1 MAKKNYP
8 IEFFYP
14 IFFTPP
20 RWVDAAFVWYRPP
33 RMRGRPIKPHTS
45 AQRAPRRGANGCADV
60 RFWLVPQFSRWS
72 SAHRR
77 HLGQGSPCK
86 PRFGTK
92 TRCLRASSRTALL
105 RDDFLCRASKVTSH
119 PLRRS
124 SFPKCK
130 QFLGLHFGFLFSRY
144 ISRYENLKFGF
155 LPFVVVT
162 IVAMVFSSAVFA
174 ARAPAMGNSADRAWQ
189 LSQLVEG
196 VLTACNPSHGSLS
209 CVKTNSVSFASAQVR
224 KLNHSV
230 CFSFPHEVGYFVGT
244 PTMAGHCVSKQIGRH
259 DAACQGCP
267 RCVSRSPEARCLRV
281 FARTVRFSQP
291 AVLSASLVIQLFG
304 IVIPPIFLLKSTKRS
319 AAAISRSQRSFI
331 TFHGALR
338 IILLL
343 AGFPATF
350 HMITSEQTF
359 VNGPLQKIFTC

>member
-1 MAKKNYP
+1 
-8 IEFFYP
+8 
-14 IFFTPP
+14 
-20 RWVDAAFVWYRPP
+20 
-33 RMRGRPIKPHTS
+33 
-45 AQRAPRRGANGCADV
+45 
-60 RFWLVPQFSRWS
+60 
-72 SAHRR
+72 
-77 HLGQGSPCK
+77 
-86 PRFGTK
+86 
-92 TRCLRASSRTALL
+92 
-105 RDDFLCRASKVTSH
+105 
-119 PLRRS
+119 
-124 SFPKCK
+124 
-130 QFLGLHFGFLFSRY
+130 
-144 ISRYENLKFGF
+144 
-155 LPFVVVT
+155 
-162 IVAMVFSSAVFA
+162 MVFFSAVFA

-196 VLTACNPSHGSLS
+196 VLTAFNPSHGSLS
-209 CVKTNSVSFASAQVR
+209 YVQ
-224 KLNHSV
+224 
-230 CFSFPHEVGYFVGT
+230 
-244 PTMAGHCVSKQIGRH
+244 AGHCVSKQIGRH

-359 VNGPLQKIFTC
+359 VNGPLQKIFTCWYRFWIDSILSVIYISLLNYIFILLRWIFQRRINQRWKIQFRRLSSRY